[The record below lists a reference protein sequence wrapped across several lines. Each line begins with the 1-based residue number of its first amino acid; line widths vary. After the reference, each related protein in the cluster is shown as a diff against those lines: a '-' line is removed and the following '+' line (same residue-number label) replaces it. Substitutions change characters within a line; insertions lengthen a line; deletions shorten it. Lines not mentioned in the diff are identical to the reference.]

1 LFWWESG
8 GKIQEGVKFMS
19 AKKEKSQTAK
29 PAGNKNKNINPPNE
43 IISDK
48 GEFIN
53 ILFKDLSGFIEIREI
68 AAGKSNQIFF
78 DSAAELINYDPPV
91 DNNIYIGM
99 FTRKQKR
106 GRNKDIQETQVL
118 WLDFDDVE
126 SFIEIEYILDTK
138 GLPQPSIIVN
148 SGHGYHCY
156 WLLNK
161 TAGAEIQPAL
171 KELAA
176 RTGADSHATDLAR
189 IMRLRDT
196 MNVKD
201 DPVKCKV
208 EKLTNKTY
216 KLKTIADLLG
226 VEPKKPTQNSHSKP
240 KQAAEA
246 LGIDYAGIKSKVD
259 KPCIKS
265 ILEGVEVGQRNWLLG
280 RLTRHLKD
288 NLGFSKIKAEKVLK
302 VWNLYC
308 DPPQPKGELLAS
320 FNSYWHNDKLNLQ
333 GCRILDSSGDVTTDK
348 QQILNK
354 YCNKKECILS
364 KQFQFAEV
372 DGENLFKLN
381 NRLLNNIKKVS
392 AYSLIIYG
400 VLGMHEEGLTTKR
413 ATKIIGITKKTFKKH
428 IEQLIKLGF
437 VRVREGIRQRGTS
450 NLYYLT
456 RQGTFKLGRS
466 SISYAAIRI
475 LNAELKQGYLRPSD
489 VKTYLLLRYFEYK
502 SKSGE
507 VYTATTT
514 LAEKLGSGRSRTS
527 KCINKLEERDFIE
540 IDREKRP
547 TNTYYFLV
555 R

>member
-1 LFWWESG
+1 MRLEVA
-8 GKIQEGVKFMS
+8 E
-19 AKKEKSQTAK
+19 KEKSQTART
-29 PAGNKNKNINPPNE
+29 AGNKNGNINPPNE
-43 IISDK
+43 IVADK
-48 GEFIN
+48 EEFIN
-53 ILFKDLSGFIEIREI
+53 ILFKDLSGYIEIREI

-78 DSAAELINYDPPV
+78 DSAAELINYDPPA
-91 DNNIYIGM
+91 DKNIYIGTM
-99 FTRKQKR
+99 SRNKKR
-106 GRNKDIQETQVL
+106 GRIEDTEETRVL
-118 WLDFDDVE
+118 WADYDNVK
-126 SFIEIEYILDTK
+126 SYAEIEYILNMK
-138 GLPQPSIIVN
+138 KLPQPSIVVN

-156 WLLNK
+156 WLLDK
-161 TAGAEIQPAL
+161 PAGAEIQPVL

-176 RTGADSHATDLAR
+176 KTGADSHATDLAR
-189 IMRLRDT
+189 IMRLPDT

-201 DPVKCKV
+201 DPVKCK
-208 EKLTNKTY
+208 LITINKN
-216 KLKTIADLLG
+216 KFNLNEIADLLG
-226 VEPKKPTQNSHSKP
+226 VEPKKPADETYSKP
-240 KQAAEA
+240 EQAAEA
-246 LGIDYAGIKSKVD
+246 FGIDYAGIKSKVD

-265 ILEGVEVGQRNWLLG
+265 MLEGVKRGERNWLLG

-288 NLGFSKIKAEKVLK
+288 NSGFSKIKAEKVVK

-308 DPPQPKGELLAS
+308 NPPQPKGELLAS

-333 GCRILDSSGDVTTDK
+333 GCRILDSSGDVTIDK

-372 DGENLFKLN
+372 DGENLTKLN

-392 AYSLIIYG
+392 TYSLIIYG
-400 VLGMHEEGLTTKR
+400 VLSMHEEGLTTKR
-413 ATKIIGITKKTFKKH
+413 ATGIIGINKRTFKKH

-437 VRVREGIRQRGTS
+437 VRVRQGIRQRGTAD
-450 NLYYLT
+450 LYYLT
-456 RQGTFKLGRS
+456 RQGTFKLGRT

-507 VYTATTT
+507 VYPATTT
-514 LAEKLGSGRSRTS
+514 LAKKIGSSRPRIS
-527 KCINKLEERDFIE
+527 YSINKLEERDFIE
-540 IDREKRP
+540 IDREKRRS
-547 TNTYYFLV
+547 NTYYFLV

>member
-1 LFWWESG
+1 MKLD
-8 GKIQEGVKFMS
+8 
-19 AKKEKSQTAK
+19 KEKSQTVRA
-29 PAGNKNKNINPPNE
+29 AGNKNGNINPPNQ
-43 IISDK
+43 IIADK
-48 GEFIN
+48 EEFIN

-78 DSAAELINYDPPV
+78 DSAAELINYDPPA
-91 DNNIYIGM
+91 DKNIYIGTM
-99 FTRKQKR
+99 SRNKKR
-106 GRNKDIQETQVL
+106 GRIEDIEETRVL
-118 WLDFDDVE
+118 WADYDDVK
-126 SFIEIEYILDTK
+126 SYAEIEYILDMK
-138 GLPQPSIIVN
+138 KLPQPSIVVN

-161 TAGAEIQPAL
+161 TAGAEIQPVL

-189 IMRLRDT
+189 IMRLPGT

-226 VEPKKPTQNSHSKP
+226 VEPKEPTQNSHSKP

-265 ILEGVEVGQRNWLLG
+265 MLEGVKRGERNWLLG
-280 RLTRHLKD
+280 RLTRYLKD
-288 NLGFSKIKAEKVLK
+288 NLGISKNAAEKVLK

-308 DPPQPKGELLAS
+308 DTPQPEGELLAS

-333 GCRILDSSGDVTTDK
+333 GCKILDSSGDVITDK

-364 KQFQFAEV
+364 KQFQFAEI
-372 DGENLFKLN
+372 DGENLIKLN

-392 AYSLIIYG
+392 VYSLIIYG
-400 VLGMHEEGLTTKR
+400 VLSMHEEGLTTKR
-413 ATKIIGITKKTFKKH
+413 ASGIIGIDKRTFGKY

-437 VRVREGIRQRGTS
+437 VRVREGIRQRGTDD
-450 NLYYLT
+450 LYYLT
-456 RQGTFKLGRS
+456 RQGTFKLGRT

-475 LNAELKQGYLRPSD
+475 LNAELKQGYIRPAD
-489 VKTYLLLRYFEYK
+489 VKVYMLLRYFEYK

-507 VYTATTT
+507 VYPATTT
-514 LAEKLGSGRSRTS
+514 LAEKLGSGRSRIS
-527 KCINKLEERDFIE
+527 KCINKLEERDFIK

-547 TNTYYFLV
+547 TNTYYFKI